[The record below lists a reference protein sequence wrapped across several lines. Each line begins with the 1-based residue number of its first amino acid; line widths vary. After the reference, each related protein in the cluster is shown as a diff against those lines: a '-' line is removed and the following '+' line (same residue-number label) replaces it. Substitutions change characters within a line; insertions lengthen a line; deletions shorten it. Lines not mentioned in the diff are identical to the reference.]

1 MIYQLSHWSALIP
14 ICSLLLLKST
24 GRDCAPAYWLIAA
37 GFFVSFLGDIV
48 ALTLGGDWRW
58 AVTHF
63 YPALQLG
70 LFALALG
77 SIKVPIALLALTA
90 FPFGLDRP
98 EILITTLGSVA
109 VIYLA
114 RQGPWFLVMI
124 VYCGAGTL
132 FYLGF
137 SAETDNVQR
146 FMEYWYPYQGA
157 RLIAFG
163 LFVRQAMLLT
173 RNREVPV

>member
-1 MIYQLSHWSALIP
+1 M
-14 ICSLLLLKST
+14 
-24 GRDCAPAYWLIAA
+24 GRRYPSSYWLIAL
-37 GFFVSFLGDIV
+37 GFFVSFLGDMI
-48 ALTLGGDWRW
+48 ALNLSGDITWV
-58 AVTHF
+58 VTHF
-63 YPALQLG
+63 YPPLQLG

-114 RQGPWFLVMI
+114 RQGPWLLIML

-137 SAETDNVQR
+137 SSETDNVQR

-163 LFVRQAMLLT
+163 LFVRQAVLLT